1 MRIRA
6 SAPPPRRPDAP
17 RPAAGPGAQPTGN
30 AGVILT
36 WGAPLPDTERP
47 TKDGAQHPAERSFSA
62 VDCASVLISE
72 MGVAQFF
79 SMSQI
84 RGLQTMARGP
94 NPPRPVFVNK
104 VLSAHSRAL
113 PLTGVGVLTAL
124 LAREAYDT
132 DPVAPSGTVCG
143 PLPRMCPSWAGSP
156 SAAHLK
162 AADDG
167 AFCLVFP
174 SACWC

>member
-1 MRIRA
+1 
-6 SAPPPRRPDAP
+6 
-17 RPAAGPGAQPTGN
+17 
-30 AGVILT
+30 
-36 WGAPLPDTERP
+36 
-47 TKDGAQHPAERSFSA
+47 
-62 VDCASVLISE
+62 
-72 MGVAQFF
+72 
-79 SMSQI
+79 
-84 RGLQTMARGP
+84 MARGP
-94 NPPRPVFVNK
+94 NLPQPVFVNK

-113 PLTGVGVLTAL
+113 PLTRVRVLTAL

-167 AFCLVFP
+167 AFCLAFP